1 MTVSV
6 CLVLGLSHGEHTLCV
21 CLPTR
26 PSVNCLRTSPLPLS
40 SLLVSV
46 SLQSLGSQTASSIPR
61 VYRGQD
67 LVLAMIGVGSR
78 FETPTLVHGP
88 QSSKKS

>member
-1 MTVSV
+1 M
-6 CLVLGLSHGEHTLCV
+6 CV

-78 FETPTLVHGP
+78 FETPTSGAWTTKLEKELRSYIL
-88 QSSKKS
+88 QSNIGSTD